1 MKNSNLSLK
10 ELGPQLVAVLNK
22 LNRYA
27 GMLILLLVAGVYGF
41 VLFRINE
48 LSNVQPSE
56 SDVSAQAASASI
68 PKIDPH
74 VVRQLEAMKD
84 NSVNV
89 QTLFDQARGNP
100 FSE

>member
-1 MKNSNLSLK
+1 MKGK
-10 ELGPQLVAVLNK
+10 ELNVKDLGPQLLAAFQK

-27 GMLILLLVAGVYGF
+27 GILILLLVAGVYGF
-41 VLFRINE
+41 VLLRINQ

-56 SDVSAQAASASI
+56 SDISAQSASATI
-68 PKIDPH
+68 PKVDPH
-74 VVRQLEAMKD
+74 VVNQLESMKD